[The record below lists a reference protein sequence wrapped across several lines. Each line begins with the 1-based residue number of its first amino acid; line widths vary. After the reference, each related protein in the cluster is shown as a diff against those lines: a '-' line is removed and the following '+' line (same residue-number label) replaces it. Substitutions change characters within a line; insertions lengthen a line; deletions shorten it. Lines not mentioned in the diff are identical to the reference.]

1 MLEGEGKMIRVEN
14 LTKVFTSGGIFS
26 KNTIVAVDGVDFE
39 IKKSEIL
46 ALVGESGSGK
56 STIGKMILKL
66 LKPSGGQI
74 LLNDKDIYKI
84 KNNKE
89 FYSKVQG
96 IFQDPY
102 SSFNPIFKVDRIF
115 KLIKQS
121 FKKEVSSS
129 EWEGR
134 VEEVLKKVGL
144 NVGDVLNKYIH
155 QLSGGQLQ
163 RLLIAR
169 ALLMD
174 VDVLIADEITS
185 MLDASTRVDVLEALL
200 SLKEIGASILFI
212 THDLSQAYYIS
223 DKIVVLY
230 KGSVVESGSIEKVF
244 SNPMH
249 PYTRMLLD
257 SIPQLDRKW
266 EEDRISV
273 EDFDK
278 SRAAW
283 KEGLCKYIDRC
294 PLADLNCVRPKLK
307 LVEEDH
313 YVACVKM

>member
-1 MLEGEGKMIRVEN
+1 MIKAKD
-14 LTKVFTSGGIFS
+14 LTKVFNSGFLLS
-26 KNTIVAVDGVDFE
+26 KNIITAVDEVNFE
-39 IKKSEIL
+39 IGRGEIL

-56 STIGKMILKL
+56 STIGKMMLKL

-74 LLNDKDIYKI
+74 LLEDKDIFSI
-84 KNNKE
+84 SNNKE
-89 FYSKVQG
+89 FYSRVQG

-102 SSFNPIFKVDRIF
+102 SSFNPIFKVNRIF
-115 KLIKQS
+115 RLVRQS
-121 FKKEVSSS
+121 FKKEISIS
-129 EWEGR
+129 EWNDR

-144 NVGDVLNKYIH
+144 NARDVLNKYIH

-174 VDVLIADEITS
+174 VEVLVADEITS

-294 PLADLNCVRPKLK
+294 SLADVNCMRPKLK

-313 YVACVKM
+313 YVACVKI

>member
-1 MLEGEGKMIRVEN
+1 MIKAKN
-14 LTKVFTSGGIFS
+14 LTKIFNSGFLFS
-26 KNTIVAVDGVDFE
+26 KNTITAVDDVNFE
-39 IKKSEIL
+39 IGKGEIL

-56 STIGKMILKL
+56 STIGKMMLKL

-74 LLNDKDIYKI
+74 LLEDKDIFSI
-84 KNNKE
+84 SNNKE

-102 SSFNPIFKVDRIF
+102 SSFNPIFKVNRIF
-115 KLIKQS
+115 KLVRQS
-121 FKKEVSSS
+121 FKKEVPAS
-129 EWEGR
+129 EWNDR
-134 VEEVLKKVGL
+134 VENVLKKVGL
-144 NVGDVLNKYIH
+144 NAGDVLNKYIH

-174 VDVLIADEITS
+174 VEVLVADEITS
-185 MLDASTRVDVLEALL
+185 MLDASTRVDVLESLL
-200 SLKEIGASILFI
+200 SLKEIGTSILFI

-230 KGSVVESGSIEKVF
+230 RGSVVEMGSVEKVF

-249 PYTRMLLD
+249 PYTQMLLD

-266 EEDRISV
+266 EDDGISV

-278 SRAAW
+278 SHATW

-294 PLADLNCVRPKLK
+294 PIADSDCDKPKLK
-307 LVEEDH
+307 LIEEDH
-313 YVACVKM
+313 YVACVKI

>member
-1 MLEGEGKMIRVEN
+1 MIKAKN
-14 LTKVFTSGGIFS
+14 LTKVFNSGFLFS
-26 KNTIVAVDGVDFE
+26 KNTITAVDEVNFE
-39 IKKSEIL
+39 IGRGEIL

-56 STIGKMILKL
+56 STIGKMMLKL

-74 LLNDKDIYKI
+74 LLEDKDIFSI
-84 KNNKE
+84 SNNKE

-102 SSFNPIFKVDRIF
+102 SSFNPIFKVNRIF
-115 KLIKQS
+115 KLVRQS
-121 FKKEVSSS
+121 FKKEVPAS
-129 EWEGR
+129 EWNDR
-134 VEEVLKKVGL
+134 VENVLKKVGL
-144 NVGDVLNKYIH
+144 NAGEVLNKYIH

-174 VDVLIADEITS
+174 VEVLVADEITS

-200 SLKEIGASILFI
+200 SLKEIGAAIMFI

-230 KGSVVESGSIEKVF
+230 RGSVVEMGSIEKVF
-244 SNPMH
+244 SNPRH
-249 PYTRMLLD
+249 PYTQMLLD

-266 EEDRISV
+266 ETDRIDI
-273 EDFDK
+273 EDSDK
-278 SRAAW
+278 KQAIW

-294 PLADLNCVRPKLK
+294 PIADTSCFKPTLK

-313 YVACVKM
+313 YVACVKL

>member
-1 MLEGEGKMIRVEN
+1 MIKAKD
-14 LTKVFTSGGIFS
+14 LTKVFNSGLLLS
-26 KNTIVAVDGVDFE
+26 KNIITAVDEVNFE
-39 IKKSEIL
+39 IGRGEIL

-56 STIGKMILKL
+56 STIGKMMLKL

-74 LLNDKDIYKI
+74 LLEDKDIFSI
-84 KNNKE
+84 SNNKE
-89 FYSKVQG
+89 FYSRVQG

-102 SSFNPIFKVDRIF
+102 SSFNPIFKVNRIF
-115 KLIKQS
+115 KLVRQS
-121 FKKEVSSS
+121 FKKEISIS
-129 EWEGR
+129 EWNDR

-144 NVGDVLNKYIH
+144 NAGDVLNKYIH

-174 VDVLIADEITS
+174 VEVLVADEITS

-200 SLKEIGASILFI
+200 SLKEIGASILFV

-294 PLADLNCVRPKLK
+294 SLADVNCMRPKLK

-313 YVACVKM
+313 YVACVKI